1 MENVDT
7 RPHQSGLKAALSLQ
21 SSARQRILG
30 QVLIHSLFGIFH
42 LPQRGEN
49 PPPPGSRCS

>member
-1 MENVDT
+1 MENADT

-21 SSARQRILG
+21 PSARQRILG
-30 QVLIHSLFGIFH
+30 QVLIHSLFGTFH

-49 PPPPGSRCS
+49 PPPPGSPRS